1 MIILCDMKRVVLY
14 IIVLLLSVQC
24 FAQGASQ
31 RKNLIVT
38 DTVVDK
44 AKFRL
49 YSFEFESAEFSKKV
63 YFLLPL
69 IEDTAVRHII
79 WDNMIGSQ
87 YDSKTLEQDLQD
99 EINMYMDRVASNPE
113 LIDAEKM
120 DERYSDYEYYESS
133 WRVTPL
139 FVSDGYIALVEYISE
154 YNGGAIHHQ
163 WGEVAYVFS
172 LSTGKQISQEDILD
186 DIGEHR
192 DLVAR
197 KLYSLL
203 KKYLNEEDDGDQA
216 EVSMML
222 NDNFY
227 FTDKELVYMYVPYEV
242 AYYAAGEP
250 KLSLPKKWLK
260 PYLNVDG
267 PLYKYWFG
275 DKKTK

>member
-1 MIILCDMKRVVLY
+1 MKRIVVY
-14 IIVLLLSVQC
+14 IIVLLLTVQC
-24 FAQGASQ
+24 FAQESSQ
-31 RKNLIVT
+31 SKNLIVT
-38 DTVVDK
+38 DTVVFD
-44 AKFRL
+44 AKCRL

-69 IEDTAVRHII
+69 IEDTVVRQII
-79 WDNMIGSQ
+79 WDKMIGSR
-87 YDSKTLEQDLQD
+87 YDSKMLELELLE

-139 FVSDGYIALVEYISE
+139 FISDEYIALVEYISE

-172 LSTGKQISQEDILD
+172 LSTGMQISQEDILD
-186 DIGEHR
+186 DNGEHR
-192 DLVAR
+192 DMVAR

-203 KKYLNEEDDGDQA
+203 KKYLNEEDDSEQA
-216 EVSMML
+216 DVSMML

-275 DKKTK
+275 KKE